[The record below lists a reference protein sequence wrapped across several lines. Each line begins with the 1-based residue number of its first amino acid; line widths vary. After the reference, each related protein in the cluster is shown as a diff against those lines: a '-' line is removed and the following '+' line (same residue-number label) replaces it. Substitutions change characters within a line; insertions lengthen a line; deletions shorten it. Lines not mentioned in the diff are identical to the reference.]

1 MSTQEQRAKPALQ
14 LTLISHVLCPY
25 VQRAVIALE
34 ELDMPYKR
42 IDIDLNS
49 PPEWF
54 LQLSPLGKVPVLVV
68 NDDVVLFESSVIAE
82 YINDIA
88 QKNLLSNVAIDKAR
102 ERAWIEFA
110 SATLDNIGQAYN
122 AGTEKKFFSAIGQ
135 LDIKWQQLEKNT
147 AADDFFGGDKFS
159 LVDAAYAPV
168 FRYLDT
174 FEQLVDVNFL
184 QHYPRVAN
192 WRQSLSQRSS
202 AINAVRSDYPTL
214 LVNFISKRDSY
225 LAERATNY
233 LANRVA
239 A

>member
-1 MSTQEQRAKPALQ
+1 MTTHEQQAKPNLQ

-88 QKNLLSNVAIDKAR
+88 RGNLLSNAAIDKAR

-122 AGTEKKFFSAIGQ
+122 AGTEKKYFSTIGQ
-135 LDIKWQQLEKNT
+135 LDVKWQQLEKN
-147 AADDFFGGDKFS
+147 AASGDFFSGDEFS

-192 WRQSLSQRSS
+192 WRRSLSERSS
-202 AINAVRSDYPTL
+202 VVNAVRSDYPTL
-214 LVNFISKRDSY
+214 LAKFISERESY
-225 LAERATNY
+225 LAKRATNY
-233 LANRVA
+233 LANQIA

>member
-1 MSTQEQRAKPALQ
+1 MTTYEQQTKPDLQ

-88 QKNLLSNVAIDKAR
+88 QQNLLSNAAIDKAR

-122 AGTEKKFFSAIGQ
+122 AATEKKFFSVISQ
-135 LDIKWQQLEKNT
+135 LDIKWQQLEKNVSPGE
-147 AADDFFGGDKFS
+147 FFGGNQFS

-192 WRQSLSQRSS
+192 WRQSLSERNS

-214 LVNFISKRDSY
+214 LANFISERESY
-225 LAERATNY
+225 LAKRATNY